1 MGSSISITQ
10 KNYQETKNNI
20 VQKSIQHCVNTC
32 TTSSG
37 ITFICQRCII
47 KGDTTLSKRCHV
59 TGNSCNLKAAM
70 DSTLLNTQKS
80 EQDATIAGGDMFD
93 VGGMLD
99 TILGSK
105 KSVTQENYQLIANY
119 VSQTMESICGN
130 KSEANNEQ
138 NFFDFTDSVREG
150 NFDYDIANES
160 SYNNCISEN
169 FGYSYAENSQSN
181 DQSSRIEGS
190 RCGDSIAGV
199 LGIIIIAIAVVIAV
213 FIRSTSR
220 VLTSVIDAP
229 GKVAGGIIP
238 KGSNVGSL
246 FSKENIEGVKRAY
259 EEYTKTKK

>member
-37 ITFICQRCII
+37 ITFLCPRCII
-47 KGDTTLSKRCHV
+47 KGDTTFSKRCYV

-70 DSTLLNTQKS
+70 DSTLLNTQS
-80 EQDATIAGGDMFD
+80 NEQDATIAGGDMFD

-99 TILGSK
+99 TILGSE

-119 VSQTMESICGN
+119 VSQTMESICLN
-130 KSEANNEQ
+130 KSEANSEQ
-138 NFFDFTDSVREG
+138 TFFDFTDSVREG
-150 NFDYDIANES
+150 NFSNSVDNEV

-169 FGYSYAENSQSN
+169 FGYSYTENSQDN

-199 LGIIIIAIAVVIAV
+199 LGFIVIAIAVVIAV
-213 FIRSTSR
+213 FIRSGSR
-220 VLTSVIDAP
+220 VLTAVINAP
-229 GKVAGGIIP
+229 GGLIPGDGVGG
-238 KGSNVGSL
+238 KGGKGGL
-246 FSKENIEGVKRAY
+246 FG
-259 EEYTKTKK
+259 

>member
-1 MGSSISITQ
+1 MGSNISITQ

-32 TTSSG
+32 TTTAG
-37 ITFICQRCII
+37 IDFICRRCVID
-47 KGDTTLSKRCHV
+47 GSVTLGRRCYV

-119 VSQTMESICGN
+119 VSQTMETICGN
-130 KSEANNEQ
+130 KSEANSEQ
-138 NFFDFTDSVREG
+138 NFYDFTDAIVRGSVSNTTEE
-150 NFDYDIANES
+150 NI

-169 FGYSYAENSQSN
+169 LGFSYAENSQAN
-181 DQSSRIEGS
+181 DQSARIEGS
-190 RCGDSIAGV
+190 RCGDALAGV
-199 LGIIIIAIAVVIAV
+199 LGIIVIAIAVVIAV

-220 VLTSVIDAP
+220 VVTSVIDAP
-229 GKVAGGIIP
+229 GKIVGGVLP
-238 KGSNVGSL
+238 KGSNAGSL
-246 FSKENIEGVKRAY
+246 FSKENIEGIKKAY
-259 EEYTKTKK
+259 KEYTTKK